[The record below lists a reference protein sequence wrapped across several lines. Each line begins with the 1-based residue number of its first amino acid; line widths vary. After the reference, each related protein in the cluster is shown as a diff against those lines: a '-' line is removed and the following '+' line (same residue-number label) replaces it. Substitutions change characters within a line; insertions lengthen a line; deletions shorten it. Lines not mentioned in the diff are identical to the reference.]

1 MHKPVYTRYYVEYF
15 PWPNNKEHIRSLYV
29 YAYSTEQVRSMMAE
43 YELLK
48 VDQTD

>member
-15 PWPNNKEHIRSLYV
+15 PWPNNNEHIRSLYV

-43 YELLK
+43 YELLT